1 MAIRWFK
8 HGKLSRKENDTDD
21 KFTIVKLFCGHYDKN
36 NFENHRFFIG
46 FIEGDW
52 IYLISKLSETESI
65 EYTEISLKRF
75 KPLTPKDIINIKLG
89 NAVVTLSAGGSIN
102 FGPVNCHTWKYAN
115 LTKVLGGEEK
125 IEFYQ

>member
-8 HGKLSRKENDTDD
+8 HGKLSRKESDSDGF
-21 KFTIVKLFCGHYDKN
+21 KFTIVKLFCGQLDKN
-36 NFENHRFFIG
+36 NFENYRFFIG

-52 IYLISKLSETESI
+52 VYLISKLSETESI

-89 NAVVTLSAGGSIN
+89 NAVVTSTN
-102 FGPVNCHTWKYAN
+102 FGPVNCHTWKYAD
-115 LTKVLGGEEK
+115 LTRILGGEEK